1 MSCSRGTAPVSA
13 LTGLRREIRSRPAN
27 KTSGT
32 KPESANKTKGS
43 VAKGVS
49 PRPSPNKKAGTTI
62 LHERI
67 MEPPSPFANS
77 YEVVKNPIIITKDIG
92 GSFGIDMKQDTRS
105 VLVDS
110 YALSKTGE
118 KKDENSAA
126 SPKKKRR
133 RVYFSAM
140 ITVKAEKQNSRK
152 DVAKKGSDILRPGDI
167 ILTVDGRPTGG
178 LLFKQAA
185 ALFAVAK
192 TPAKGNES
200 GAIQCVLTVA
210 RPKIMAPG
218 AKPSFVAVPQQKVP
232 LVLGQNGLIVSGD
245 FNDTEIKAVLD
256 GYKSIRKYGDLLLP
270 TANYGAA
277 ALGFLR
283 SLLTHPTIG
292 RDLARRD
299 MNAIITK
306 LSFTKA
312 KMVLAMNAAAIKHFS
327 AQWQK
332 ECERA

>member
-1 MSCSRGTAPVSA
+1 
-13 LTGLRREIRSRPAN
+13 
-27 KTSGT
+27 
-32 KPESANKTKGS
+32 
-43 VAKGVS
+43 
-49 PRPSPNKKAGTTI
+49 
-62 LHERI
+62 

-77 YEVVKNPIIITKDIG
+77 YEIVKNPIVITKDIG

-110 YALSKTGE
+110 YALSKAGE
-118 KKDENSAA
+118 KKDQKPA

-140 ITVKAEKQNSRK
+140 LTVKAEKQNSRK
-152 DVAKKGSDILRPGDI
+152 DAAKKGSDILRPGDI

-200 GAIQCVLTVA
+200 TAIQCVLTVA

-232 LVLGQNGLIVSGD
+232 LVLGQNGLIISGD

-256 GYKSIRKYGDLLLP
+256 GYKTVRKYGDLLLP